1 MKCLNCGAEIPEGA
15 EKCPEC
21 QSPVNMERQEEK
33 AETAAGTEETS
44 AAQTEDGAAAPA
56 EEKASAEENALTEE
70 TSPRRPRLLLRLLR
84 KRVQKRRLSLW
95 RRWRLS
101 PWEPLRRCS

>member
-33 AETAAGTEETS
+33 AERAAEATRIRS
-44 AAQTEDGAAAPA
+44 CM
-56 EEKASAEENALTEE
+56 L
-70 TSPRRPRLLLRLLR
+70 SPMTRRPLA
-84 KRVQKRRLSLW
+84 
-95 RRWRLS
+95 
-101 PWEPLRRCS
+101 P

>member
-21 QSPVNMERQEEK
+21 QSAVKMERQEEE

-44 AAQTEDGAAAPA
+44 AAPT
-56 EEKASAEENALTEE
+56 
-70 TSPRRPRLLLRLLR
+70 
-84 KRVQKRRLSLW
+84 
-95 RRWRLS
+95 
-101 PWEPLRRCS
+101 